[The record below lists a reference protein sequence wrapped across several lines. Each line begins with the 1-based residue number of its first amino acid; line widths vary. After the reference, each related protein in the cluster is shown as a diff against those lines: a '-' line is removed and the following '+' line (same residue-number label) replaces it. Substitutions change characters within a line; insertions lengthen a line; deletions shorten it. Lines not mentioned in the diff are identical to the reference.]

1 MERNVVNKAMAAKT
15 LKLPEWVYEGLAR
28 KAVESFTGSGDD
40 LVWGDGGHDCC
51 RFDLEEELDI
61 DGRLLWLTLAG
72 EIGVDVTDESFSHDF
87 GTECRTGYE
96 LTGLESVGEAEA
108 YDGETDERVP
118 LRFDYGLFTRNV
130 DAMCN

>member
-1 MERNVVNKAMAAKT
+1 METNYIT
-15 LKLPEWVYEGLAR
+15 LPGWVYERLAR
-28 KAVESFTGSGDD
+28 AAVESFSGCSDD

-61 DGRLLWLTLAG
+61 DGRLLWFTLAG

-96 LTGLESVGEAEA
+96 LTGLEAVGEAEA
-108 YDGETDERVP
+108 YDAETDERLNVQ
-118 LRFDYGLFTRNV
+118 FDYGLFTRNV
-130 DAMCN
+130 NAMCN